1 MGKKEDDAADFLE
14 NLLSGGA
21 KFIDIDDDNQDL
33 VDKFNSTVDVND
45 VKLDANIEHEYQEY
59 TKNSTK
65 DGAPPISRAEFLA
78 IINAMAKS
86 PKGK

>member
-21 KFIDIDDDNQDL
+21 KFVDIDDDNQNLIDR
-33 VDKFNSTVDVND
+33 FNSTVDASN
-45 VKLDANIEHEYQEY
+45 VKLDADIEREYQEY
-59 TKNSTK
+59 IKNSTK
-65 DGAPPISRAEFLA
+65 DGHPAISRAEFLA